1 MHWMKLTSA
10 ILAAPAIVLGASTA
24 RAVDIKVMI
33 ANAMAHPIADLTPA
47 FETSTGHTIV
57 AIRGGSEGL
66 AKRIRDGEVID
77 IIVIAASDI
86 DKLISDRKLVA
97 DGRAD
102 FAKSGIGVAVRAGLP
117 LPEISSRDAVR
128 TAVLAARSI
137 AYSSGPSGYYVAEL
151 LKKMAIADEIKDRV
165 KQPPSGVQISELL
178 ARGDADL
185 GFQQVSE
192 LLNAKGIAYL
202 GPLPPEIQN
211 FTVYAAGLHAAAPQP
226 DAAKLLVKH
235 LTMPAAAPLL
245 RKYGLEPG

>member
-1 MHWMKLTSA
+1 MVLKSA
-10 ILAAPAIVLGASTA
+10 ILAAATIAFGANAA
-24 RAVDIKVMI
+24 RAVDITVMM
-33 ANAMAHPIADLTPA
+33 ANAVGHPFAELTPA
-47 FETSTGHTIV
+47 FETSTGHKVVT
-57 AIRGGSEGL
+57 IRGGSEGL
-66 AKRIRDGEVID
+66 AKRIRDGEVVD
-77 IIVIAASDI
+77 IIIIAAPEI
-86 DKLISDRKLVA
+86 DRLISEQKLVTV
-97 DGRAD
+97 GRAD

-137 AYSSGPSGYYVAEL
+137 AYSSGPSGNYVAEL
-151 LKKMAIADEIKDRV
+151 FKKMGIWDDIKDRV

-202 GPLPPEIQN
+202 GPLPPDIQN

-235 LTMPAAAPLL
+235 LTMPSAGPIL
-245 RKYGLEPG
+245 RTYGLEPG